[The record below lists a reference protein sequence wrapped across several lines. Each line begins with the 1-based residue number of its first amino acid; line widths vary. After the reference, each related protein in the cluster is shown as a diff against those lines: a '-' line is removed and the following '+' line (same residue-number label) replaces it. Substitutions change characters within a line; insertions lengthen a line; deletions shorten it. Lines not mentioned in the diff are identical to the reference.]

1 VTRPTARVL
10 ALLEILQ
17 AGGGFTVADL
27 AGRLGVDERTVR
39 RYAAHLTDLGLPV
52 ESRRG
57 RYGGYRLAPGY
68 KLPPLML
75 TDDEAVAVVLGLIA
89 GRRAGLVTT
98 GDPAIVS
105 AAAESTVAKIRR
117 VLPAGLAQRIDA
129 LLSTVE
135 FTAPARGSG
144 PPGTGPP
151 GTGPPG
157 TGPPGTAPPGTEV
170 LLALADAAQRR
181 RPVTIAY
188 TNWRGGASERGFDAY
203 GLVFHAG
210 RWYVTGR
217 DHASGSVRTFRIDRI
232 ASARAGEGSADG
244 SFDVPAGFD
253 PAAQVIAGLAAVPY
267 AHEVSVVLH
276 TDLAEARRR
285 IPPSVGTLTEVPDG
299 VRFDTR
305 AERLAGAAQL
315 LAGLGWP
322 FTIERPDELKTE
334 VRALAGRLLTQVG
347 DAWPGSS

>member
-39 RYAAHLTDLGLPV
+39 RYAAHLADLGLPV
-52 ESRRG
+52 EARRG

-75 TDDEAVAVVLGLIA
+75 TDDEAVAVVLGLVA
-89 GRRAGLVTT
+89 GRRAGVV
-98 GDPAIVS
+98 PAAS
-105 AAAESTVAKIRR
+105 AAADSAVAKVRR
-117 VLPAGLAQRIDA
+117 VLPAALARRIDA
-129 LLSTVE
+129 LLSTVD
-135 FTAPARGSG
+135 FTAPAREPEPSRTT
-144 PPGTGPP
+144 PP
-151 GTGPPG
+151 
-157 TGPPGTAPPGTEV
+157 ATEV
-170 LLALADAAQRR
+170 LLGLADAAQRR
-181 RPVTIAY
+181 RSVTIGY
-188 TNWRGGASERGFDAY
+188 TNWRGVASERGLDVY

-217 DHASGSVRTFRIDRI
+217 DHTSGSVRTFRLDRI
-232 ASARAGEGSADG
+232 AAARLGASTFE
-244 SFDVPAGFD
+244 VPAGFD
-253 PAAQVIAGLAAVPY
+253 PTTQVVTGLAAVPY

-276 TDLAEARRR
+276 TDLAGARRR
-285 IPPSVGTLTEVPDG
+285 IPPSVGTLTEVPGG

-305 AERLAGAAQL
+305 AERLAGAAQM

-322 FTIERPDELKTE
+322 FTVDRPDELKAE
-334 VRALAGRLLTQVG
+334 VRALAARLLTQVG
-347 DAWPGSS
+347 EAWPESS

>member
-1 VTRPTARVL
+1 MTGPTARVL

-39 RYAAHLTDLGLPV
+39 RYAAHLADLGLPV
-52 ESRRG
+52 EARRG

-89 GRRAGLVTT
+89 GRRAGLVT
-98 GDPAIVS
+98 AAS
-105 AAAESTVAKIRR
+105 AAAESAVAKVRR
-117 VLPAGLAQRIDA
+117 VLPAALAQRIDA
-129 LLSTVE
+129 LLSTVD
-135 FTAPARGSG
+135 FTTPAREAEPSRIQ
-144 PPGTGPP
+144 PSRTQSPATD
-151 GTGPPG
+151 
-157 TGPPGTAPPGTEV
+157 V

-181 RPVTIAY
+181 RSVTIAY
-188 TNWRGGASERGFDAY
+188 TNWRGVPSERGLDAY

-210 RWYVTGR
+210 RWYATGR
-217 DHASGSVRTFRIDRI
+217 DHASGSVRTFRLDRI
-232 ASARAGEGSADG
+232 AAVRMGQSTFE
-244 SFDVPAGFD
+244 VPAGFD
-253 PAAQVIAGLAAVPY
+253 PATQVVTGLAAVPY

-285 IPPSVGTLTEVPDG
+285 IPPSVGNLTEVPDG
-299 VRFDTR
+299 VRFNTR
-305 AERLAGAAQL
+305 AERLAGMAQM

-322 FTIERPDELKTE
+322 FTIERPDELTAE
-334 VRALAGRLLTQVG
+334 VRALAARLLTQVG
-347 DAWPGSS
+347 A